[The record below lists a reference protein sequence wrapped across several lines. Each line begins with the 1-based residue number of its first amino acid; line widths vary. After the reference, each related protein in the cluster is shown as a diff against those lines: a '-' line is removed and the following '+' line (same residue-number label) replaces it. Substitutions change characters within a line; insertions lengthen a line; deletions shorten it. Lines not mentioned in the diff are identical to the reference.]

1 MVGVSQLIFA
11 VNANMFTG
19 RSDNPDRAWLLDGMR
34 LLLTSLVSCLVL
46 GPAAAE
52 WRAEPVPTP
61 GRVTSVEVR
70 GTDTRIAVGPNW
82 YRIAPATGTLISAQ
96 APGFPAVPPGGLSDG
111 RVASGDGAIARTW
124 LAHPTDRYRH
134 GVLGDAIEA
143 GSLVIE
149 RSDGRTGT
157 VPAGA
162 DAVFE
167 DLSPRIAAL
176 DGVDRIVVVKSY
188 LQRGSALAI
197 IDAVSMKI
205 IAETPP
211 IGRAHAWLNPA
222 GIADFDGDGTTDIA
236 LVRQPHVAGLLQL
249 WSWQDQKLKKVAE
262 VPDVSNHFIG
272 SRALGMS
279 WTADFDADGHPDL
292 AVPSLD
298 RRSLRLIAFVP
309 MVRDIARIPLPARVA
324 TNIGPTGIGG
334 RPGLVAGLEDGRLV
348 IIRK

>member
-1 MVGVSQLIFA
+1 M
-11 VNANMFTG
+11 
-19 RSDNPDRAWLLDGMR
+19 
-34 LLLTSLVSCLVL
+34 LLTSLLSWLAL
-46 GPAAAE
+46 DGPAAAE
-52 WRAEPVPTP
+52 WRAETVPTS
-61 GRVTSVEVR
+61 GLVTSVEVR
-70 GTDTRIAVGPNW
+70 GADTRIAIGPNW
-82 YRIAPATGTLISAQ
+82 YRIAPATGALIPAQ
-96 APGFPAVPPGGLSDG
+96 APGFAAVPAGGLSDG
-111 RVASGDGAIARTW
+111 RVASGDRAIARAW

-149 RSDGRTGT
+149 RSDGRIGT
-157 VPAGA
+157 VTAGA
-162 DAVFE
+162 NAVFE
-167 DLSPRIAAL
+167 DLLPRLATL

-197 IDAVSMKI
+197 IDAESMKV

-211 IGRAHAWLNPA
+211 IGRPHAWLNPA

-236 LVRQPHVAGLLQL
+236 FVRQPHVVGLLQL
-249 WSWQDQKLKKVAE
+249 WSWQDRQLRKVAE

-272 SRALGMS
+272 SKALGMS

-309 MVRDIARIPLPARVA
+309 KVRDIARVALPARVA
-324 TNIGPTGIGG
+324 TNIGSIDIGG

-348 IIRK
+348 IVRE